1 MNSMV
6 LTIKKTK
13 QVVLNVSNSK
23 YTFFIELIKNFDF
36 VQIKDDNDDDN
47 QGDSKEEIIANLM
60 QAFKELKL
68 IKEGKLKTTPAK
80 EFLNE
85 L

>member
-1 MNSMV
+1 MGTAE
-6 LTIKKTK
+6 LTKERTKTK
-13 QVVLNVSNSK
+13 QVVLKVSNSK
-23 YTFFIELIKNFDF
+23 YPFFMELLKNFEF
-36 VQIKDDNDDDN
+36 VQIEEDDN
-47 QGDSKEEIIANLM
+47 QGDSKEEIIANLT